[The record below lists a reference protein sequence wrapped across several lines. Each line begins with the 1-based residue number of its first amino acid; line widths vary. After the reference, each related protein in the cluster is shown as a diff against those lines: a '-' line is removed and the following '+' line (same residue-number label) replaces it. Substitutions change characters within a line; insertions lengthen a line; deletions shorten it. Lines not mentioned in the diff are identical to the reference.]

1 MSRDGIGGNNPPP
14 LEAMQLHVE
23 DLFATVSGST
33 ASEVKTDEQE
43 AALDELLET
52 VRLTRKDADAKRV
65 EAKKPHDDAAKA
77 VQAAWKPLLDR
88 LDAAT
93 AALKD
98 AVTPYRLARQKAKDE
113 EARKAREAA
122 EAERLA
128 AQKAL
133 KESDDLEERFAAEER
148 LKHSS
153 KLEAVANRIDRSA
166 TGLRS
171 RQIAVITDRK
181 ALLQHVMKTDPDALT
196 DWLQAYA
203 QRGLPSVLPG
213 VEVQTER
220 KAA

>member
-1 MSRDGIGGNNPPP
+1 MIGHNNPPV

-43 AALDELLET
+43 AALDALLET

-65 EAKKPHDDAAKA
+65 EAKRPHDEAAKA
-77 VQAAWKPLLDR
+77 VQADWKPLLDR

-98 AVTPYRLARQKAKDE
+98 ALTPYRIARQKAKDE

-128 AQKAL
+128 AQEAL
-133 KESDDLEERFAAEER
+133 KVSDDLEERFAAEER
-148 LKHSS
+148 LARST
-153 KLEAVANRIDRSA
+153 KLEAVANKIDRSA

-171 RQIAVITDRK
+171 RQVAVVTDRK
-181 ALLQHVMKTDPDALT
+181 ALLQHVMKHDPDTLT
-196 DWLQAYA
+196 QWLEAYA
-203 QRGLPSVLPG
+203 QRALPSVLPG
-213 VEVQTER
+213 VTVETER